1 MSFLEEVQEQGVT
14 TALSNVVLGR
24 EVEGDDEL
32 VDDFAPSRRSG
43 LYDDFDNY
51 LNSPQNRLSAYQQ
64 YEEMAHDSIP
74 SKVLKMMADD
84 AFGIKSGG
92 SDLVWVQSEHDE
104 IASEANEVLK
114 DLDIISRIRPSAEN
128 LLKYG
133 DEFLY
138 LFGEEDEGV
147 SRVDWDLHP
156 QIFRRFEKDGELA
169 GFTMD
174 KDQRQDDY
182 SSTTG
187 VDGGEAVEPWKVV
200 HIRSGLQSL
209 RKKFFGPGQ
218 IYEGQYGQSTFADA
232 LMDWKKLNL
241 MEDSMVLSR
250 YSKSRRP
257 LFIYI
262 DVTGYSTEKKKQL
275 FQKRKR
281 QIQQSMEMGSS
292 GDDFEVGRDIQGR
305 SKPIFVAV
313 DENRGE
319 IEYDDMSEDANVES
333 IVDVE
338 YLRDKV
344 FGAFEVPG
352 AFLGLEDK
360 LPGSVG
366 SENAL
371 LPISIQYARTIRR
384 YQSEMLSAIK
394 RILRIHFAYQDKYVP
409 ADEIEVRTQSVT
421 TAEDLTRAE
430 TASQIISTFQ
440 SLVQMFDRGPL
451 SDVDIDQK
459 AISEYIIDQL
469 NMPGFSAEDILGE
482 SLDDAPEPALEEMH
496 NYLEPSDTGMTTGGF
511 KLDEESFHDLSDE
524 QKTALKEAREE
535 AIKAEKEEDDSE

>member
-1 MSFLEEVQEQGVT
+1 
-14 TALSNVVLGR
+14 
-24 EVEGDDEL
+24 
-32 VDDFAPSRRSG
+32 
-43 LYDDFDNY
+43 
-51 LNSPQNRLSAYQQ
+51 
-64 YEEMAHDSIP
+64 MAHDSIP

-92 SDLVWVQSEHDE
+92 SDLVWVQSEHDK

-138 LFGEEDEGV
+138 LFGEEGEGV

-209 RKKFFGPGQ
+209 RKRFFGPGQ

-344 FGAFEVPG
+344 YGAFEVPG

-511 KLDEESFHDLSDE
+511 KLDEDSFNDLTDE

-535 AIKAEKEEDDSE
+535 AIKAEEEDDSE